1 MSRVLI
7 TGATGFTGVH
17 LLAYYAARGWE
28 VHGTHRSPD
37 VDHAW
42 IPAHAVLHRVD
53 LLDLAEITRLMI
65 RVRPNV
71 IHHLAAQSS
80 GAVASHDSW
89 RTLETNARTQY
100 NTLEA
105 IRTVEMETRIV
116 VAGSSD
122 EYGQT
127 APECNPIDEHAP
139 LLPTTP
145 YALSKVI
152 QDVMAYQYFASHHL
166 HIVRTRPFLQLG
178 PRRSDHFVAGAF
190 ARQVAEIVLG
200 RREPVILVGNI
211 DLQRDFTDVRD
222 VADAYG
228 LLAEHG
234 EAGEVYNI
242 ASGIARTLREMLTT
256 MLEVAGVQAE
266 IQTDASRRRPGEAPL
281 LVGDP
286 AKLHA
291 ATGWTP
297 SITFQQ
303 SVTDTLAFWLDH
315 LQASG

>member
-1 MSRVLI
+1 VSRVLI

-17 LLAYYAARGWE
+17 LLAYYAVRGWE
-28 VHGTHRSPD
+28 VHGTHRSPI
-37 VDHAW
+37 VDHSW
-42 IPAHAVLHRVD
+42 IPSHAVLHRVD
-53 LLDLAEITRLMI
+53 LLDPPVIADLMR
-65 RVRPNV
+65 RVRPTV

-80 GAVASHDSW
+80 GAVATHDSW

-100 NTLEA
+100 NVLEA
-105 IRTVEMETRIV
+105 ILAVETDTRIV

-127 APECNPIDEHAP
+127 PPGCNPIDERAP
-139 LLPTTP
+139 LLPTTA
-145 YALSKVI
+145 YAVSKVI
-152 QDVMAYQYFASHHL
+152 QDVMAYQYFAGHHL
-166 HIVRTRPFLQLG
+166 QIVRTRPFLQLG
-178 PRRSDHFVAGAF
+178 PRRSDRFVAGAF

-200 RREPVILVGNI
+200 RREAVIWVGNI

-222 VADAYG
+222 VAEAYG
-228 LLAEHG
+228 LLADQG
-234 EAGEVYNI
+234 KAGEVYNI
-242 ASGIARTLREMLTT
+242 ASGIARTLRELLTT

-266 IQTDASRRRPGEAPL
+266 IRVDVARCRPGEAPL

-291 ATGWTP
+291 TTGWTP
-297 SITFQQ
+297 SIIFQQ

-315 LQASG
+315 LRASE

>member
-28 VHGTHRSPD
+28 VHGTHRSPR
-37 VDHAW
+37 VDHSW
-42 IPAHAVLHRVD
+42 IPAHTVLHRVD
-53 LLDLAEITRLMI
+53 LLDPRAITELMI
-65 RVRPNV
+65 RIRPNV

-80 GAVASHDSW
+80 GAIASHDSW

-105 IRTVEMETRIV
+105 ILATEMDTRIV

-122 EYGQT
+122 EYGQMY
-127 APECNPIDEHAP
+127 PEGNPIDENAP
-139 LLPTTP
+139 LLPATP

-152 QDVMAYQYFASHHL
+152 QDLMAYQYFTGHHL
-166 HIVRTRPFLQLG
+166 QIVRTRPFLQLG
-178 PRRSDHFVAGAF
+178 PRRSDRFVAGAF

-200 RREPVILVGNI
+200 RSEAVIWVGNI

-222 VADAYG
+222 VAEAYG
-228 LLAEHG
+228 LLADQG
-234 EAGEVYNI
+234 KAGEVYNI
-242 ASGIARTLREMLTT
+242 ASGTARTLRSMLTT

-266 IQTDASRRRPGEAPL
+266 IRIDASRRRPGEAPL

-297 SITFQQ
+297 SITFRQ

>member
-17 LLAYYAARGWE
+17 LLAYYAVRGWE
-28 VHGTHRSPD
+28 VHGTHRSPS
-37 VDHAW
+37 VDHSW

-53 LLDLAEITRLMI
+53 LLDLPAITELMI

-71 IHHLAAQSS
+71 VHHLAAQSS
-80 GAVASHDSW
+80 NVLASHDSW

-105 IRTVEMETRIV
+105 ILAVEMDTRVV

-127 APECNPIDEHAP
+127 PPERNPIDEHAP
-139 LLPTTP
+139 LLPATP
-145 YALSKVI
+145 YAVSKVI
-152 QDVMAYQYFASHHL
+152 QDLMAYQYFAGHHL
-166 HIVRTRPFLQLG
+166 QIVRTRPFHQLG
-178 PRRSDHFVAGAF
+178 PRRSDRFVAGAF
-190 ARQVAEIVLG
+190 ARQVAEIALG
-200 RREPVILVGNI
+200 RRDAVIRVGNI

-222 VADAYG
+222 VAKAYA
-228 LLAEHG
+228 LLADQG
-234 EAGEVYNI
+234 KAGDVYNI
-242 ASGIARTLREMLTT
+242 ASGTARPLREMLTA

-266 IQTDASRRRPGEAPL
+266 IRTDASRCRPGEAPL

-297 SITFQQ
+297 SITFRQ
-303 SVTDTLAFWLDH
+303 SVTDTLAFWLDY
-315 LQASG
+315 LRASE